1 MTLAS
6 VLCAML
12 RPLLGRLRAFRA
24 ERRDRQVLASLD
36 PRLLRDLG
44 LDRTAIEDDSTEG
57 FWR

>member
-1 MTLAS
+1 
-6 VLCAML
+6 ML